1 MGATLDAA
9 DGDLTETNA
18 MHGGRYEPEP
28 ELELDG
34 VVEPALARAL
44 VSSGRGWT
52 MGHRRTDSPGVEGA
66 ARESRLHAIVPR
78 APTPVQRVTVI
89 DGGLMGP

>member
-44 VSSGRGWT
+44 VLAAEAGRWAI
-52 MGHRRTDSPGVEGA
+52 VEQI
-66 ARESRLHAIVPR
+66 ARELRERREKVGSTPSSPVRLHR
-78 APTPVQRVTVI
+78 SR
-89 DGGLMGP
+89 G